1 LITFTLNRDKNIINR
16 VEKNKN
22 TLRMTQ
28 CYQFILTEYFTAGI
42 RAVHQTSR
50 RVEGKCEGHADG
62 IQKGYSGTY

>member
-1 LITFTLNRDKNIINR
+1 
-16 VEKNKN
+16 
-22 TLRMTQ
+22 MTQ